1 MPKPIAPNPW
11 RRGRR
16 RTGGQGA
23 PENGATQLDRSQT
36 TPTLH
41 RAHGGNGASGI
52 ATGPAHEEAPTTASA
67 ELPKSRRQVI
77 GLFADRASAEL
88 ACRALAERGYRE
100 DAIKLMISEE
110 TSTRHFA
117 DYGDRAMSLSNSAI
131 DRVPRPVAVF
141 SHRPKQ
147 CPATLNVAIYTTPS
161 QDATATLAEILSGS
175 GLPYSRIAE
184 YETALRS
191 GAILLSVI
199 TRSPDDARLI
209 EIEWRRSYRAEKIF
223 S

>member
-16 RTGGQGA
+16 RTGGHSAQGDGA
-23 PENGATQLDRSQT
+23 PQ
-36 TPTLH
+36 
-41 RAHGGNGASGI
+41 SGHS
-52 ATGPAHEEAPTTASA
+52 PSMSTTASTPA
-67 ELPKSRRQVI
+67 PAPRSSAASGAAASTDAPKGRPQVI
-77 GLFADRASAEL
+77 GLFANRASAEL

-110 TSTRHFA
+110 TCARYFS
-117 DYGDRAMSLSNSAI
+117 DYGDRVHSLAGGAI
-131 DRVPRPVAVF
+131 DREQRPVVAF
-141 SHRPKQ
+141 SHRPRQ
-147 CPATLNVAIYTTPS
+147 CPATLDVAIYTTTPN

-184 YETALRS
+184 YETALHG
-191 GAILLSVI
+191 GAVLLSVHP
-199 TRSPDDARLI
+199 RSHDDARLI
-209 EIEWRRSYRAEKIF
+209 EIEWRRSYRAEKVH